1 MNKKFLRRN
10 TDRYKRLGSNRKK
23 LQKWR
28 KPKGRDT
35 KTRLRQR
42 GYSRT
47 VEIGYKQDKK
57 TRGKAN
63 DMNIILI
70 RNINDL
76 KAVKGNSALTLG
88 KIGKKK
94 KIEIAKEA
102 VEKKL
107 EFINFNAKKL
117 IRQIEKENKKE
128 KPEEKDGKK
137 TKEESKN

>member
-1 MNKKFLRRN
+1 MANKKFLRRN
-10 TDRYKRLGSNRKK
+10 TDRCKRLGSNRKK

-42 GYSRT
+42 GYSKT
-47 VEIGYKQDKK
+47 VEVGYKQNKE
-57 TRGKAN
+57 TRGKVN

-70 RNINDL
+70 KNINEL
-76 KAVKGNSALTLG
+76 KAVKRNSMLTLG
-88 KIGKKK
+88 KVGKKK

-107 EFINFNAKKL
+107 EFMNFNAKKL
-117 IRQIEKENKKE
+117 IKQTEKENKRKNLE
-128 KPEEKDGKK
+128 NKDGKK
-137 TKEESKN
+137 TKGESK